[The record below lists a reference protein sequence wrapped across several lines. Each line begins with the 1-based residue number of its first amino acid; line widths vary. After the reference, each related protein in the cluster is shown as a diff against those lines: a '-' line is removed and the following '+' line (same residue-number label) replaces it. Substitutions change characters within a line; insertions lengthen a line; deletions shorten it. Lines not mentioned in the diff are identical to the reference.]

1 MVTEKLTFE
10 EWFKQGHESLI
21 KLFCEFITEEK
32 VYDITLDQFA
42 RFMYTQ
48 TTHGFDLNE
57 EAWSREAVDVYTANG
72 GS

>member
-21 KLFCEFITEEK
+21 NLFCDFIKEEK
-32 VYDITLDQFA
+32 VYDITLDQFT

-48 TTHGFDLNE
+48 TTHGFDL
-57 EAWSREAVDVYTANG
+57 
-72 GS
+72 

>member
-21 KLFCEFITEEK
+21 NLFCDFIKEEK
-32 VYDITLDQFA
+32 VYDITLDQFT

-48 TTHGFDLNE
+48 THHGFHLNN
-57 EAWSREAVDVYTANG
+57 EAWGKEAVDVHTANG